1 VLGRTI
7 AVNDRPYEVIGVM
20 PRAFPTFVHRPRD
33 GSRVALLAS
42 GGLLLQTFQHFR
54 QLDLGIRS
62 DNVLTFVTPLFRYP
76 EYDRR
81 WPVLRVATAA
91 NPAPAPGRGR

>member
-1 VLGRTI
+1 MRFQHSLIVLET
-7 AVNDRPYEVIGVM
+7 AL
-20 PRAFPTFVHRPRD
+20 A
-33 GSRVALLAS
+33 VALLAS
-42 GGLLLQTFQHFR
+42 GGLLLQTFQHLR

-81 WPVLRVATAA
+81 VAIVNTKL
-91 NPAPAPGRGR
+91 